1 MKCPICQSEN
11 YEGAKFCLQC
21 GAPLPKPPS
30 RAKRFFIA
38 LLKALCYYALFFGI
52 QSVVIAF
59 YEFALIFG
67 EMSGGLLDNYLYGG
81 EFVLPESLY
90 DTLMEKLQQ
99 NVHILMILSAAITLL
114 FLFLFFQLRR
124 KKPFEEMALRPAPP
138 SKLGMALLLGLGLQ
152 FFVTIT
158 MAFLPIP
165 EQMLESFAE
174 NNELLHGGPIALELI
189 SVAVITPLL
198 EEIIFRGLVFT
209 RLRRGMSAFLA
220 VGIGAAIFGAAHG
233 HIIAFVYAG
242 CLGILLTLLMLKCGD
257 SILVP
262 ICCHAGFNGG
272 SYLIELTLGEGESLP
287 LMLMFYFVSIALT
300 VVSAYGIFRTPAQ
313 EIEE

>member
-1 MKCPICQSEN
+1 MKCPICQREN
-11 YEGAKFCLQC
+11 YEGAKFCLHC
-21 GAPLPKPPS
+21 GAPMPKPPS
-30 RAKRFFIA
+30 RVKIFFIA
-38 LLKALCYYALFFGI
+38 LLKALCYFALFFGL
-52 QSVVIAF
+52 QTVIMAF

-67 EMSGGLLDNYLYGG
+67 EMSGGLLDSYLYGS
-81 EFVLPESLY
+81 EFALPESLY
-90 DTLMEKLQQ
+90 DTLMEQLRQ
-99 NVHILMILSAAITLL
+99 NVHLLMILSAAVTLL

-124 KKPFEEMALRPAPP
+124 KKPLEEMAMRPAPVP
-138 SKLGMALLLGLGLQ
+138 KMGMALLLGLGLQ

-165 EQMLESFAE
+165 EEMLESFAE
-174 NNELLHGGPIALELI
+174 NNELLHGGPLGLEIL
-189 SVAVITPLL
+189 SVALVTPIL

-272 SYLIELTLGEGESLP
+272 SYLLERTLGNGESLP

-300 VVSAYGIFRTPAQ
+300 VMSAYLIFRTPA
-313 EIEE
+313 EETEG